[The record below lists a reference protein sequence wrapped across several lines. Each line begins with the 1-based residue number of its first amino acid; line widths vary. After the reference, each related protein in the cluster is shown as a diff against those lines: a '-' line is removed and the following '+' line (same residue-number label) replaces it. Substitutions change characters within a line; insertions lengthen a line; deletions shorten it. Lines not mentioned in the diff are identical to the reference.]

1 MNKRLEYITELIET
15 YGLEQILCDAEL
27 TLPQVLDLLDE
38 LGYLYLEQY
47 EGEVNADSR
56 PD

>member
-27 TLPQVLDLLDE
+27 TLPQALDLLDE
-38 LGYLYLEQY
+38 LGYLYLDLY
-47 EGEVNADSR
+47 ESETNADSR